1 MSEERLRF
9 PVIGSKVFN
18 SQLLSLNMPNQK
30 PHPAFKIW
38 LETDDGYVFGPGIYG
53 LLIAIIEKG
62 NLKEAAKTLDMS
74 YRYAWGLLRKAEVTL
89 GEPLVIFHKGG
100 SHGGGGAEP
109 TKIAFQLIE
118 DFTRLKENLLIICG
132 ENERYPGIVK
142 SMTKMDNSVEVTLKL
157 KLGARLTP
165 GNEVNIFT

>member
-1 MSEERLRF
+1 
-9 PVIGSKVFN
+9 
-18 SQLLSLNMPNQK
+18 MPNQK

-38 LETDDGYVFGPGIYG
+38 LETDDGYVFGPGIYS
-53 LLIAIIEKG
+53 LLTVIIEKG

-109 TKIAFQLIE
+109 TKIALRFIE
-118 DFTRLKENLLIICG
+118 DFIRLKENLLIICG
-132 ENERYPGIVK
+132 ENDRYSGIVE
-142 SMTKMDNSVEVTLKL
+142 SVTKKEKSVEVTLKL
-157 KLGARLTP
+157 KLGVKLTP
-165 GNEVNIFT
+165 GDEVKIFT

>member
-1 MSEERLRF
+1 
-9 PVIGSKVFN
+9 
-18 SQLLSLNMPNQK
+18 MPNQK

-38 LETDDGYVFGPGIYG
+38 LETDDGYVFGPGIYS
-53 LLIAIIEKG
+53 LLTVIIEKG

-109 TKIAFQLIE
+109 TKIALRFIE
-118 DFTRLKENLLIICG
+118 DFARLKENLLIICG
-132 ENERYPGIVK
+132 ENDRYSGVVESVNKKEK
-142 SMTKMDNSVEVTLKL
+142 SIEVTLKL
-157 KLGARLTP
+157 KLGAKLTI
-165 GNEVNIFT
+165 GDEVKIFT

>member
-1 MSEERLRF
+1 
-9 PVIGSKVFN
+9 
-18 SQLLSLNMPNQK
+18 MPNQK

-38 LETDDGYVFGPGIYG
+38 LETDDGYVFGPGIYS
-53 LLIAIIEKG
+53 LLIVIIEKG

-109 TKIAFQLIE
+109 TKIALRFIE

-132 ENERYPGIVK
+132 ENVRYSGIVE
-142 SMTKMDNSVEVTLKL
+142 SVTKKEKSVEVTLKL
-157 KLGARLTP
+157 KLGAKLTP
-165 GNEVNIFT
+165 GDEVKIFT